1 MISHISLPLQ
11 LDLQVLHLLLLGQDY
26 HHLSSHVI
34 TLKFHMTRC
43 CMYHIEWAKIVG
55 TPGDDNNYDDDDHD
69 ADSHPALHP
78 LPREEDVGRVVE
90 DNL

>member
-1 MISHISLPLQ
+1 MRKIYEISNKKRISHISLPLQ

-55 TPGDDNNYDDDDHD
+55 TPDDDND
-69 ADSHPALHP
+69 
-78 LPREEDVGRVVE
+78 
-90 DNL
+90 